1 MYGRTSN
8 DNHGPRHLALIL
20 HRHDHAAGWELDDRK
35 RTAGRTVAGRP
46 SNQVSDKFSRDIL
59 YVLTVTV
66 WVYAAGEYL
75 GGDLCR
81 VIVWSL

>member
-1 MYGRTSN
+1 M
-8 DNHGPRHLALIL
+8 
-20 HRHDHAAGWELDDRK
+20 
-35 RTAGRTVAGRP
+35 GRTVAGRP

-81 VIVWSL
+81 VIVGSL